1 LTQSGDYD
9 ISWENSGGKGE
20 AMVEKT
26 LAIIKPDAIK
36 KRIIGKIIQRTEE
49 EGFNISGLRMLHLT
63 KEEAKGF
70 YIVHRDKSF
79 YESLTDF
86 MSSGEI
92 VIMILERE
100 EAISHWRKVMGATD
114 PALADP
120 GTLRREYGFSIERNA
135 VHGSDT
141 PETAVWE
148 IDYFYKKE
156 KKEEETE

>member
-1 LTQSGDYD
+1 
-9 ISWENSGGKGE
+9 
-20 AMVEKT
+20 MVEKT

-36 KRIIGKIIQRTEE
+36 KRIIGKIIQRIEE
-49 EGFNISGLRMLHLT
+49 EDFNISGLRTLHLT
-63 KEEAKGF
+63 KEEAKDF
-70 YIVHRDKSF
+70 YIVHKDKHF

-92 VIMILERE
+92 VIMVLERE
-100 EAISHWRKVMGATD
+100 EAISHWRKIMGATD

-120 GTLRREYGFSIERNA
+120 GTLRREYGFSIERNT

-148 IDYFYKKE
+148 IGYFYKEEEKE
-156 KKEEETE
+156 KKEEET